1 MRYDMDK
8 VIVERP
14 RRGGGVR
21 RPKGNRKREKMALAG
36 ELPMREGIGC
46 RWTSFGKWLNEH
58 LSPLRRY
65 LQSQVGRPWD
75 KVYSEICQHIKLD
88 SAVQSHVL
96 DHLWDYV
103 EVHTQLCAPTA
114 EIAAPPNRA
123 RRQKDRP
130 VVCNSRGEPIGRG
143 WPWVRRLFYVCPKS
157 GVLKQVPT
165 APPRRSWRQ
174 LQPADQSPRIVV
186 SNSLEWRKLKG
197 LWFEITLAP
206 AAEAPRGARDVLER
220 VEIHTL
226 LPGKLNEWY
235 GRSVYA
241 LAKRQMNKREVRA
254 AEERWQ
260 RRVQK
265 RKAESPWK

>member
-21 RPKGNRKREKMALAG
+21 RPKGNRKREKLALAG
-36 ELPMREGIGC
+36 ELPMREGIGR
-46 RWTSFGKWLNEH
+46 RWTGFRKWLNEH

-103 EVHTQLCAPTA
+103 EIHTQLSTPDA
-114 EIAAPPNRA
+114 EPDRLSGRGH
-123 RRQKDRP
+123 RRQDARP

-143 WPWVRRLFYVCPKS
+143 WPGGRRLFYVCPKS
-157 GVLKQVPT
+157 GLLKQVP
-165 APPRRSWRQ
+165 PRSRRGSWRRLNKAEQ
-174 LQPADQSPRIVV
+174 TPRIVV
-186 SNSLEWRKLKG
+186 SDRLEWRKLNG
-197 LWFEITLAP
+197 LWYEITVAP
-206 AAEAPRGARDVLER
+206 VAEAPRGARDVLQK

-226 LPGKLNEWY
+226 LPGKLHEWY
-235 GRSVYA
+235 GRHVFA

-260 RRVQK
+260 RRGQQ
-265 RKAESPWK
+265 RKVEC